1 MTKLSQYK
9 ILHRTHITQHILN
22 KMGLCD
28 SDICPQCTQVTQKL
42 EILQPGLEKSLSPH
56 MYVLND
62 ITSISRPNKQAK
74 PTFTALAITKK
85 TILVRDKTN
94 WYKFET
100 SYNQQRL
107 LPHLNTPPPKRACR
121 YPGSPEVQIGHP
133 STQWS
138 RPLVRKKGPNQEP
151 VDPRYHSLRL
161 HASFLVWLLMKAV
174 GLFSLSLI
182 FPALLM

>member
-56 MYVLND
+56 MYVLSD

-107 LPHLNTPPPKRACR
+107 LPHLNTPPPKGPAGTQEALRCR
-121 YPGSPEVQIGHP
+121 SDTPPHSGADHSCARRDPTRNQLTPGTTDSG
-133 STQWS
+133 ST
-138 RPLVRKKGPNQEP
+138 P
-151 VDPRYHSLRL
+151 H
-161 HASFLVWLLMKAV
+161 FLF
-174 GLFSLSLI
+174 GS
-182 FPALLM
+182 